1 MNRPDGEIRQAR
13 SQGIQVALAVSLY
26 GMSFGALAMVSG
38 FSLWQTMVLSL
49 VMFSGASQFAVI
61 GIVATGGVS
70 AGLTAVLS
78 AGLLGVRNGLYALRM
93 SALLEPRGWT
103 RLAAAQL
110 TVDESTA
117 VATAQPSREA
127 ARAGFWMTAIA
138 LFVGWNLSTLVGAL
152 LGDVIV
158 LKFAGYVVPQR
169 FVQGPLLS
177 RVAGLV
183 TIGLLSSLVI
193 AQTFQGGDGLQVDA
207 RLPAVALA
215 GVLLWFRVPFI
226 VVIVAAAALAA
237 LLRALGWMA

>member
-70 AGLTAVLS
+70 AGFTAVLS

-152 LGDVIV
+152 LGDVIGDV
-158 LKFAGYVVPQR
+158 RSY
-169 FVQGPLLS
+169 
-177 RVAGLV
+177 GL
-183 TIGLLSSLVI
+183 
-193 AQTFQGGDGLQVDA
+193 D
-207 RLPAVALA
+207 
-215 GVLLWFRVPFI
+215 
-226 VVIVAAAALAA
+226 AAAAAA
-237 LLRALGWMA
+237 FLGLVWPWLRVGEPVVVAIGAAVVSIVLLPLVPAGVPVLIVAVVAIAFGVYRHRVAPEAPPREEAV

>member
-93 SALLEPRGWT
+93 SALLQPRGWT

-127 ARAGFWMTAIA
+127 ARAGFWTTAVA
-138 LFVGWNLSTLVGAL
+138 LFLGWNLSTLVGAL
-152 LGDVIV
+152 LGDVIGDV
-158 LKFAGYVVPQR
+158 RSY
-169 FVQGPLLS
+169 
-177 RVAGLV
+177 GL
-183 TIGLLSSLVI
+183 
-193 AQTFQGGDGLQVDA
+193 D
-207 RLPAVALA
+207 
-215 GVLLWFRVPFI
+215 
-226 VVIVAAAALAA
+226 AAAAAAFLGLVWPWLRVGEPVVVAIGAAVVSIVLLPLVPAGVPVLIVAVLAIA
-237 LLRALGWMA
+237 FGVYRHRVAPEAPPREEAV

>member
-127 ARAGFWMTAIA
+127 ARAGFWTTAVA
-138 LFVGWNLSTLVGAL
+138 LFLGWNLSTLVGAL
-152 LGDVIV
+152 LGDVIGDV
-158 LKFAGYVVPQR
+158 RSY
-169 FVQGPLLS
+169 
-177 RVAGLV
+177 GL
-183 TIGLLSSLVI
+183 
-193 AQTFQGGDGLQVDA
+193 D
-207 RLPAVALA
+207 
-215 GVLLWFRVPFI
+215 
-226 VVIVAAAALAA
+226 AAAAAA
-237 LLRALGWMA
+237 FLGLVWPWLRVGEPVVVAIGAAVVSIVLLPLVPAGVPVLIVAVVAIAFGVYRHRVAPEAPPREEAV

>member
-127 ARAGFWMTAIA
+127 ARAGFWTTAVA
-138 LFVGWNLSTLVGAL
+138 LFLGWNLSTLVGAL
-152 LGDVIV
+152 LGDVIGDV
-158 LKFAGYVVPQR
+158 RTY
-169 FVQGPLLS
+169 
-177 RVAGLV
+177 GL
-183 TIGLLSSLVI
+183 
-193 AQTFQGGDGLQVDA
+193 D
-207 RLPAVALA
+207 
-215 GVLLWFRVPFI
+215 
-226 VVIVAAAALAA
+226 AAAAAAFLGLVWPWLRVGEPVVVAIGAAVVSIVLLPLVPAGVPVLIVAVLAIA
-237 LLRALGWMA
+237 FGVYRHRVAPEAPPREEAV

>member
-70 AGLTAVLS
+70 AGFTAVLS

-127 ARAGFWMTAIA
+127 ARAGFWTTAVA
-138 LFVGWNLSTLVGAL
+138 LFLGWNLSTLVGAL
-152 LGDVIV
+152 LGDVIGDV
-158 LKFAGYVVPQR
+158 RSY
-169 FVQGPLLS
+169 
-177 RVAGLV
+177 GL
-183 TIGLLSSLVI
+183 
-193 AQTFQGGDGLQVDA
+193 D
-207 RLPAVALA
+207 
-215 GVLLWFRVPFI
+215 
-226 VVIVAAAALAA
+226 AAAAAA
-237 LLRALGWMA
+237 FLGLVWPWLRVGEPVVVAIGAAVVSIVLLPLVPAGVPVLIVAVVAIAFGVYRHRVAPEAPPREEAV

>member
-117 VATAQPSREA
+117 VATAQPSRQA
-127 ARAGFWMTAIA
+127 AQAGFWTTAVA
-138 LFVGWNLSTLVGAL
+138 LFLGWNLSTLVGAL
-152 LGDVIV
+152 LGDVIGDV
-158 LKFAGYVVPQR
+158 RTY
-169 FVQGPLLS
+169 
-177 RVAGLV
+177 GL
-183 TIGLLSSLVI
+183 
-193 AQTFQGGDGLQVDA
+193 D
-207 RLPAVALA
+207 
-215 GVLLWFRVPFI
+215 
-226 VVIVAAAALAA
+226 AAAAAAFLGLVWPWLRVGEPVVVAIGAAVVSIVLLPLVPAGVPVLIVAVLAIA
-237 LLRALGWMA
+237 FGVYRHRVAPEAPPREEAV

>member
-127 ARAGFWMTAIA
+127 ARAGFWTTAVA
-138 LFVGWNLSTLVGAL
+138 LFLGWNLSTLVGAL
-152 LGDVIV
+152 LGDVIGDV
-158 LKFAGYVVPQR
+158 RTY
-169 FVQGPLLS
+169 
-177 RVAGLV
+177 GL
-183 TIGLLSSLVI
+183 
-193 AQTFQGGDGLQVDA
+193 D
-207 RLPAVALA
+207 
-215 GVLLWFRVPFI
+215 
-226 VVIVAAAALAA
+226 AAAAAA
-237 LLRALGWMA
+237 FLGLVWPWLRVGEPVVVAIGAAVVSIVLLPLVPAGVPVLIVAVVAIAFGVYRHRVAPEAPPREEAV

>member
-117 VATAQPSREA
+117 VATAQPSRQA
-127 ARAGFWMTAIA
+127 AQAGFWTTAVA
-138 LFVGWNLSTLVGAL
+138 LFLGWNLSTLVGAL
-152 LGDVIV
+152 LGDVIGDV
-158 LKFAGYVVPQR
+158 RSY
-169 FVQGPLLS
+169 
-177 RVAGLV
+177 GL
-183 TIGLLSSLVI
+183 
-193 AQTFQGGDGLQVDA
+193 D
-207 RLPAVALA
+207 
-215 GVLLWFRVPFI
+215 
-226 VVIVAAAALAA
+226 AAAAAAFLGLVWPWLRVGEPVVVAIGAAVVSIVLLPLVPAGVPVLIVAVLAIA
-237 LLRALGWMA
+237 FGVYRHRVAPEAPPREEAV

>member
-127 ARAGFWMTAIA
+127 ARAGFWTTAVA
-138 LFVGWNLSTLVGAL
+138 LFLGWNLSTLVGAL
-152 LGDVIV
+152 LGDVIGDV
-158 LKFAGYVVPQR
+158 RSY
-169 FVQGPLLS
+169 
-177 RVAGLV
+177 GL
-183 TIGLLSSLVI
+183 
-193 AQTFQGGDGLQVDA
+193 D
-207 RLPAVALA
+207 
-215 GVLLWFRVPFI
+215 
-226 VVIVAAAALAA
+226 AAAATAFLGLVWPWLRVGEPVVVAIGAA
-237 LLRALGWMA
+237 VVSIVLLPLVPAGVPVLIVAVVAIAFGVYRHRVAPEAPPREEAV

>member
-127 ARAGFWMTAIA
+127 ARAGFWTTAVA

-152 LGDVIV
+152 LGDVIGDV
-158 LKFAGYVVPQR
+158 RTY
-169 FVQGPLLS
+169 
-177 RVAGLV
+177 GL
-183 TIGLLSSLVI
+183 
-193 AQTFQGGDGLQVDA
+193 D
-207 RLPAVALA
+207 
-215 GVLLWFRVPFI
+215 
-226 VVIVAAAALAA
+226 AAAAAAFLGLVWPWLRVGEPVVVAIGAAVVSIVLLPLVPAGVPVLIVAVLAIA
-237 LLRALGWMA
+237 FGVYRHRVAPEAPPREEAV

>member
-138 LFVGWNLSTLVGAL
+138 LFVGWNLSTLAGAL
-152 LGDVIV
+152 LGDVIGDV
-158 LKFAGYVVPQR
+158 RSY
-169 FVQGPLLS
+169 
-177 RVAGLV
+177 GL
-183 TIGLLSSLVI
+183 
-193 AQTFQGGDGLQVDA
+193 D
-207 RLPAVALA
+207 
-215 GVLLWFRVPFI
+215 
-226 VVIVAAAALAA
+226 AAAAAA
-237 LLRALGWMA
+237 FLGLVWPWLRVGEPVVVAIGAAVVSIVLLPLVPAGVPVLIVAVVAIAFGVYRHRVAPEAPPREEAV

>member
-117 VATAQPSREA
+117 VATAQPSRQA
-127 ARAGFWMTAIA
+127 AQAGFWTTAVA
-138 LFVGWNLSTLVGAL
+138 LFLGWNLSTLVGAL
-152 LGDVIV
+152 LGDVIGDV
-158 LKFAGYVVPQR
+158 RTY
-169 FVQGPLLS
+169 
-177 RVAGLV
+177 GL
-183 TIGLLSSLVI
+183 
-193 AQTFQGGDGLQVDA
+193 D
-207 RLPAVALA
+207 
-215 GVLLWFRVPFI
+215 
-226 VVIVAAAALAA
+226 AAAAAA
-237 LLRALGWMA
+237 FLGLVWPWLRVGEPVVVAIGAAVVSIVLLPLVPAGVPVLIVAVVAIAFGVYRHRVAPEAPPREEAV

>member
-127 ARAGFWMTAIA
+127 ARAGFWTTAVA
-138 LFVGWNLSTLVGAL
+138 LFLGWNLSTLVGAL
-152 LGDVIV
+152 LGDVIGDV
-158 LKFAGYVVPQR
+158 RSY
-169 FVQGPLLS
+169 
-177 RVAGLV
+177 GL
-183 TIGLLSSLVI
+183 
-193 AQTFQGGDGLQVDA
+193 D
-207 RLPAVALA
+207 
-215 GVLLWFRVPFI
+215 
-226 VVIVAAAALAA
+226 AAAAAAFLGLVWPWLRVGEPVVVAIGAAVVSIVLLPLVPAGVPVLIVAVLAIA
-237 LLRALGWMA
+237 FGVYRHRVAPEAPPREEAV

>member
-70 AGLTAVLS
+70 AGLPAVLS

-127 ARAGFWMTAIA
+127 ARAGFWTTAVA
-138 LFVGWNLSTLVGAL
+138 LFLGWNLSTLVGAL
-152 LGDVIV
+152 LGDVIGDV
-158 LKFAGYVVPQR
+158 RSY
-169 FVQGPLLS
+169 
-177 RVAGLV
+177 GL
-183 TIGLLSSLVI
+183 
-193 AQTFQGGDGLQVDA
+193 D
-207 RLPAVALA
+207 
-215 GVLLWFRVPFI
+215 
-226 VVIVAAAALAA
+226 AAAAAAFLGLVWPWLRVGEPVVVAIGAAVVSIVLLPLVPAGVPVLIVAVLAIA
-237 LLRALGWMA
+237 FGVYRHRVAPEAPPREEAV

>member
-70 AGLTAVLS
+70 AGVTAVLS

-103 RLAAAQL
+103 RPAAAQL

-127 ARAGFWMTAIA
+127 ARAGFWTTAVA
-138 LFVGWNLSTLVGAL
+138 LFLGWNLSTLVGAL
-152 LGDVIV
+152 LGDVIGDV
-158 LKFAGYVVPQR
+158 RTY
-169 FVQGPLLS
+169 
-177 RVAGLV
+177 GL
-183 TIGLLSSLVI
+183 
-193 AQTFQGGDGLQVDA
+193 D
-207 RLPAVALA
+207 
-215 GVLLWFRVPFI
+215 
-226 VVIVAAAALAA
+226 AAAAAAFLGLVWPWLRVGEPVVVAIGAAVVSIVLLPVVPAGVPVLIVAVLAIA
-237 LLRALGWMA
+237 FGVYRHRVAPEAPPREEAV

>member
-93 SALLEPRGWT
+93 SALLEPRAWT

-138 LFVGWNLSTLVGAL
+138 LFVGWNLSTLAGAL
-152 LGDVIV
+152 LGDVIGDV
-158 LKFAGYVVPQR
+158 RSY
-169 FVQGPLLS
+169 
-177 RVAGLV
+177 GL
-183 TIGLLSSLVI
+183 
-193 AQTFQGGDGLQVDA
+193 D
-207 RLPAVALA
+207 
-215 GVLLWFRVPFI
+215 
-226 VVIVAAAALAA
+226 AAAAAA
-237 LLRALGWMA
+237 FLGLVWPWLRVGEPVVVAIGAAVVSIVLLPLVPAGVPVLIVAVVAIAFGVYRHRVAPEAPPREEAV